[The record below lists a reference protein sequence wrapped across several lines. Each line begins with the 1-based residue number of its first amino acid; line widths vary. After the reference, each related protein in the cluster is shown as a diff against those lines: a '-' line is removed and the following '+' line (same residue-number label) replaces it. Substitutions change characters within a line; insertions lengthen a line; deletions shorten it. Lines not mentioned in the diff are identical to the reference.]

1 MPDGLVYERSELDGA
16 GTFTVAPPMPAARG
30 RDCCAA
36 AVPVREICAIV
47 GAAPEPR
54 SRDCTLC
61 SCATFVV
68 GVGETCSI
76 RASCSM
82 RLMRS
87 GGAGWSASQLVL
99 RDLST
104 VSRVLKKFTMSTGE

>member
-1 MPDGLVYERSELDGA
+1 ML
-16 GTFTVAPPMPAARG
+16 TVDDACDVRRRAV
-30 RDCCAA
+30 DDDAA
-36 AVPVREICAIV
+36 AGPVREICAIV

-54 SRDCTLC
+54 SRDFTLF
-61 SCATFVV
+61 SSATFVV
-68 GVGETCSI
+68 GRSATRSS

-87 GGAGWSASQLVL
+87 GGAGWSESQLVL

-104 VSRVLKKFTMSTGE
+104 LSRVWKKLTMSTGE